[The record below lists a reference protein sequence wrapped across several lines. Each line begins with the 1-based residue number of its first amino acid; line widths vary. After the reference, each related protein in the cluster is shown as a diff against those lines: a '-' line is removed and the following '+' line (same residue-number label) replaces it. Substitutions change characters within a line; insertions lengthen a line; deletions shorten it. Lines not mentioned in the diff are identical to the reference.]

1 MPYYVLFFF
10 ISITKPD
17 LVFKE
22 DEEQWISGE
31 ELYTDGSS
39 DEEGKRGAHRKH
51 KRDHK
56 GARPKEK
63 PLLQHSDA
71 LPKPA
76 LVVAS
81 SPDSDTEDPPIDISW
96 KPKRGSIKLPHMTK
110 DLETAQCSTSQSAE
124 PIVE

>member
-1 MPYYVLFFF
+1 M
-10 ISITKPD
+10 
-17 LVFKE
+17 FKD

-39 DEEGKRGAHRKH
+39 DEEGKKGHTRRKH

-63 PLLQHSDA
+63 VSLKSSDS

-76 LVVAS
+76 LVVPVI
-81 SPDSDTEDPPIDISW
+81 PDSDNEEPIDISW

-110 DLETAQCSTSQSAE
+110 DLDISSSSTSKSSEAIAE
-124 PIVE
+124 